1 MNISIAKEARL
12 YTWKEVREMLDDQR
26 KAMIEEVS
34 RKQDVIADARLYDE
48 KLTDMYMHC
57 ETLRRMGFQKGALM
71 NFILRLADLSEEVN
85 DGNVDYRDIE
95 KAVDDCLGCH
105 LRDEGLYAELKE
117 RAMR

>member
-1 MNISIAKEARL
+1 MNVSIAREARL

-26 KAMIEEVS
+26 KDMIEKIY
-34 RKQDVIADARLYDE
+34 RKRDVIADVRLYDE

-71 NFILRLADLSEEVN
+71 NFIMSLAELSDEVN
-85 DGNVDYRDIE
+85 AGKIDWEDIE
-95 KAVDDCLGCH
+95 NAVDDCLGCS
-105 LRDEGLYAELKE
+105 LQDEGLYAELKE